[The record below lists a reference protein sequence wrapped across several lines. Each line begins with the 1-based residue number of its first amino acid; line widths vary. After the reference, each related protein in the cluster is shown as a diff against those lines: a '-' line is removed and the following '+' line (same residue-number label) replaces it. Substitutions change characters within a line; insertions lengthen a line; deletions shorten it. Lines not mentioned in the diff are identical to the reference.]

1 MNKNMKTYLS
11 VLLQNNIDINTIF
24 QTKLAFFT
32 ALKNVKPEF
41 NSTNNLFYIFK
52 LSNDLI
58 RNFAKHH
65 ALFYFPSFQ
74 LLRYRND
81 NDFGNKDEINDLF
94 KRNFSLNFVY

>member
-11 VLLQNNIDINTIF
+11 VLLRNNIDINTIF
-24 QTKLAFFT
+24 LTKLAFFSV
-32 ALKNVKPEF
+32 LKNVKSEF

-58 RNFAKHH
+58 RHFAKHH
-65 ALFYFPSFQ
+65 SLFYFPSFQ
-74 LLRYRND
+74 LLRYRNV

-94 KRNFSLNFVY
+94 KRNFSLNCVY

>member
-24 QTKLAFFT
+24 QTKLAFFSI
-32 ALKNVKPEF
+32 LENVKLEF
-41 NSTNNLFYIFK
+41 NSTNNLFFIFK

-65 ALFYFPSFQ
+65 VLFYFPSFQ
-74 LLRYRND
+74 LLRYCND

-94 KRNFSLNFVY
+94 KRKFSLNCVY